1 MPHSEAVT
9 SWVILAALR
18 LSRIAS
24 PSEAGSSA
32 FGPVCNDASAI
43 MITKKSVGCYTLTHG
58 KSKQQ
63 LKVYDSALFKVLVL
77 VEIKS
82 VEEFTF

>member
-24 PSEAGSSA
+24 PRRRDPVLSWPVYSE
-32 FGPVCNDASAI
+32 C
-43 MITKKSVGCYTLTHG
+43 
-58 KSKQQ
+58 
-63 LKVYDSALFKVLVL
+63 VLP
-77 VEIKS
+77 S
-82 VEEFTF
+82 